1 MKFII
6 EFICG
11 RYVSMHMEMNGM
23 EQGNPKYLLTM
34 GEVDL
39 IMQKNRSCVILIDKD
54 GTIQLCNQT
63 FILST
68 GYAMEDVVHKSI
80 KQFMPQI
87 NDVQLW
93 ISEYFES
100 IPINPPHPENS
111 VVVKKLNSK
120 PSIYTKF
127 SIEKLHHSSDE
138 NQLYMLIFHDIN
150 LSGGLN
156 LFQRFSDSFMR
167 DVNLGVILIN
177 TEFRLIDISDM
188 ACQVLGFVRDEVMN
202 KPMDI
207 VFKGVPIDHQ
217 LVQRTILHGHT
228 VRNHAFSWTSN
239 DNRYE
244 LLMDSNLLKDE
255 TGTIVGGYV
264 IFKDVSNLRSLEE
277 QVQRS
282 DRLSMIGQIA
292 AGTAH
297 EIRNP
302 LTSIKGFLQVL
313 KKTFKIKGMDKEF
326 GYTEI
331 MLTEIDRINQLVS
344 EFLLLSKPKNVIFEL
359 MDISKVFREILPIIH
374 NEAILHGVVVEYIT
388 EGTLPN
394 VLGDRELFK
403 QVCLNISKNGIEA
416 MTEGGILT
424 IVERVDMEEKKVN
437 IDIHDSGPGIPS
449 FLIDKIFDP
458 FFTTKENGTGLGLSI
473 CQRIVLD
480 LGGTIRVSSKGFG
493 TTFTIS
499 IPFSES

>member
-1 MKFII
+1 MELKSANYLMTMDEVDLLVCRNHNSVII
-6 EFICG
+6 MDQYGVIQRCNQSF
-11 RYVSMHMEMNGM
+11 
-23 EQGNPKYLLTM
+23 YLLT
-34 GEVDL
+34 
-39 IMQKNRSCVILIDKD
+39 
-54 GTIQLCNQT
+54 
-63 FILST
+63 
-68 GYAMEDVVHKSI
+68 GYKEEDVVHKSI
-80 KQFMPQI
+80 HQF
-87 NDVQLW
+87 
-93 ISEYFES
+93 
-100 IPINPPHPENS
+100 IPSALNPENS
-111 VVVKKLNSK
+111 VLEIILCNKVRQTSEFTIQNLGSEDNR
-120 PSIYTKF
+120 
-127 SIEKLHHSSDE
+127 LHMITLHDMNVCQGHS
-138 NQLYMLIFHDIN
+138 
-150 LSGGLN
+150 

-188 ACQVLGFVRDEVMN
+188 ACQVLGFVREEVVNKSMDEVF
-202 KPMDI
+202 D
-207 VFKGVPIDHQ
+207 GVPIDHQ

-239 DNRYE
+239 EVRYE
-244 LLMDSNLLKDE
+244 LLMDSNLLKDQD
-255 TGTIVGGYV
+255 GMIVGGYV

-313 KKTFKIKGMDKEF
+313 KKTFKTNGMDKEF
-326 GYTEI
+326 SYTEI

-359 MDISKVFREILPIIH
+359 MDISRVFREILPIIH

-416 MTEGGILT
+416 MTDGGILT
-424 IVERVDMEEKKVN
+424 IVERVDFEERKVN

-449 FLIDKIFDP
+449 YLLDKIFDP
-458 FFTTKENGTGLGLSI
+458 FFTTKENGTGLGLSV

>member
-1 MKFII
+1 
-6 EFICG
+6 
-11 RYVSMHMEMNGM
+11 MERDSSN
-23 EQGNPKYLLTM
+23 YLMTLD
-34 GEVDL
+34 EVDQL
-39 IMQKNRSCVILIDKD
+39 LKNNLSGVIVIDLD
-54 GTIQLCNQT
+54 GVIRLCNQAFT
-63 FILST
+63 ILSGYT
-68 GYAMEDVVHKSI
+68 GEDVLHKPI
-80 KQFMPQI
+80 HQFFPKI
-87 NDVQLW
+87 NDAQLW
-93 ISEYFES
+93 IRDYM
-100 IPINPPHPENS
+100 H
-111 VVVKKLNSK
+111 
-120 PSIYTKF
+120 TGHQGH
-127 SIEKLHHSSDE
+127 SIEGNVTIEIMIHNGTSQSSGYSIQELRCLDTDH
-138 NQLYMLIFHDIN
+138 QLYILTLHDMN
-150 LSGGLN
+150 LCHGHS

-167 DVNLGVILIN
+167 DVSLGVILIN

-188 ACQVLGFVRDEVMN
+188 ACQILGFVREDVVNKLMDEV
-202 KPMDI
+202 
-207 VFKGVPIDHQ
+207 FEGVPIDHQ

-239 DNRYE
+239 ETRHE
-244 LLMDSNLLKDE
+244 LLMDSNLLKDHS
-255 TGTIVGGYV
+255 GDIVGGYV

-313 KKTFKIKGMDKEF
+313 KKTFKNKGMDKEF
-326 GYTEI
+326 SYTEI

-416 MTEGGILT
+416 MTDGGILT
-424 IVERVDMEEKKVN
+424 IVERVDIEEKRVN

-458 FFTTKENGTGLGLSI
+458 FFTTKENGTGLGLSV

-499 IPFSES
+499 IPFSEG

>member
-1 MKFII
+1 
-6 EFICG
+6 
-11 RYVSMHMEMNGM
+11 MESKSTNYLMTMDDVDLLLCRNHNSVIVMDQYGVI
-23 EQGNPKYLLTM
+23 QRCNQSFYLLT
-34 GEVDL
+34 GYNVEDVL
-39 IMQKNRSCVILIDKD
+39 YKPIHQFVPSGL
-54 GTIQLCNQT
+54 NQDNGVVKI
-63 FILST
+63 ILSNNT
-68 GYAMEDVVHKSI
+68 TRTSRYT
-80 KQFMPQI
+80 
-87 NDVQLW
+87 
-93 ISEYFES
+93 SENVGALDY
-100 IPINPPHPENS
+100 
-111 VVVKKLNSK
+111 
-120 PSIYTKF
+120 
-127 SIEKLHHSSDE
+127 KLH
-138 NQLYMLIFHDIN
+138 MLTLLD
-150 LSGGLN
+150 LN
-156 LFQRFSDSFMR
+156 VCEGNSLFQRFSDSFMR

-177 TEFRLIDISDM
+177 TDFRLIDISNM
-188 ACQVLGFVRDEVMN
+188 ACQVLGFVREEVLNKSMDEV
-202 KPMDI
+202 
-207 VFKGVPIDHQ
+207 FEGVPIDHL

-228 VRNHAFSWTSN
+228 VRNHAFSWTS
-239 DNRYE
+239 DEVRYE
-244 LLMDSNLLKDE
+244 LLMDSNLLKDQD
-255 TGTIVGGYV
+255 GSIVGGYV

-313 KKTFKIKGMDKEF
+313 KKTFKTKGMDKEF
-326 GYTEI
+326 SYTEI

-374 NEAILHGVVVEYIT
+374 NEAILHGVVVEYLT

-416 MTEGGILT
+416 MTDGGILT
-424 IVERVDMEEKKVN
+424 IVERVDNEERKVS
-437 IDIHDSGPGIPS
+437 IDIHDSGPGIPAY
-449 FLIDKIFDP
+449 LLDKIFDP
-458 FFTTKENGTGLGLSI
+458 FFTTKENGTGLGLSV

>member
-1 MKFII
+1 MELKSSPYMMTMDEVELLLQKNHSSVII
-6 EFICG
+6 MDKDGIIRLCNQAF
-11 RYVSMHMEMNGM
+11 
-23 EQGNPKYLLTM
+23 YLLT
-34 GEVDL
+34 
-39 IMQKNRSCVILIDKD
+39 
-54 GTIQLCNQT
+54 
-63 FILST
+63 
-68 GYAMEDVVHKSI
+68 GYTEEDMVHKSI
-80 KQFMPQI
+80 NQFIPKIDDVHFWI
-87 NDVQLW
+87 NDYINRIRPSHLNPDN
-93 ISEYFES
+93 
-100 IPINPPHPENS
+100 PIVEIMTRNETS
-111 VVVKKLNSK
+111 QS
-120 PSIYTKF
+120 TEF
-127 SIEKLHHSSDE
+127 SIQKFARTDSK
-138 NQLYMLIFHDIN
+138 LYMLTLHDLN
-150 LSGGLN
+150 LCRGHS

-188 ACQVLGFVRDEVMN
+188 ACQVLGFVRDEVLN
-202 KPMDI
+202 KSIDQ
-207 VFKGVPIDHQ
+207 VFDGVPIDHQ
-217 LVQRTILHGHT
+217 LVQRNILQGHT

-239 DNRYE
+239 EVRYE
-244 LLMDSNLLKDE
+244 LLMDSNLLKDHS
-255 TGTIVGGYV
+255 GTIVGGYV

-282 DRLSMIGQIA
+282 DRLAMIGQIA

-313 KKTFKIKGMDKEF
+313 NKTFKTKGMDKEF
-326 GYTEI
+326 SYTEI

-374 NEAILHGVVVEYIT
+374 NEAILHGVVVEYMT

-416 MTEGGILT
+416 MTDGGILT
-424 IVERVDMEEKKVN
+424 IVERVDIEERKVN

-458 FFTTKENGTGLGLSI
+458 FFTTKENGTGLGLSV

>member
-1 MKFII
+1 MELKSTNYLMTMDEVDLLVGRNHNSVII
-6 EFICG
+6 
-11 RYVSMHMEMNGM
+11 MDQNGVI
-23 EQGNPKYLLTM
+23 QRCNQSFYLLT
-34 GEVDL
+34 GYTEEEVVNKSIYQFIPSALNLDNSVL
-39 IMQKNRSCVILIDKD
+39 EIILRNKVSRTSEY
-54 GTIQLCNQT
+54 TIQNL
-63 FILST
+63 
-68 GYAMEDVVHKSI
+68 G
-80 KQFMPQI
+80 
-87 NDVQLW
+87 
-93 ISEYFES
+93 
-100 IPINPPHPENS
+100 
-111 VVVKKLNSK
+111 
-120 PSIYTKF
+120 
-127 SIEKLHHSSDE
+127 SSD
-138 NQLYMLIFHDIN
+138 NRLHMLTLLDMNVCQGH
-150 LSGGLN
+150 S

-177 TEFRLIDISDM
+177 TEFRLIDISNM
-188 ACQVLGFVRDEVMN
+188 ACQVLGFVRDEVVN
-202 KPMDI
+202 RPMDE
-207 VFKGVPIDHQ
+207 VFVGVPIDHL
-217 LVQRTILHGHT
+217 LVQRTILNGHT

-239 DNRYE
+239 EVRYE
-244 LLMDSNLLKDE
+244 LLMDSNLLKDHD
-255 TGTIVGGYV
+255 GMIVGGYV

-313 KKTFKIKGMDKEF
+313 KKTFKTKGMDKEF
-326 GYTEI
+326 SYTEI

-416 MTEGGILT
+416 MTDGGILT
-424 IVERVDMEEKKVN
+424 IVERVDFEEKKVS
-437 IDIHDSGPGIPS
+437 IDIHDSGPGIPAY
-449 FLIDKIFDP
+449 LLDKIFDP
-458 FFTTKENGTGLGLSI
+458 FFTTKENGTGLGLSV